1 MTSPIIGQETP
12 EVKTPPIKNYA
23 ITRRARQLYAYIQ
36 ANGPVMR
43 RDAMRAVCGEEYLA
57 VPWRVHFCALL
68 YGARLYAAQQGEAIV
83 QVGPGLDR
91 PLKVV
96 RLESEVA

>member
-1 MTSPIIGQETP
+1 MDSVPHDASR
-12 EVKTPPIKNYA
+12 VKTPPIKNYA

-43 RDAMRAVCGEEYLA
+43 RDAMRAACGEEYLA
-57 VPWRVHFCALL
+57 VPWRVHFCTLL

-96 RLESEVA
+96 RLESEAA